1 MADQVS
7 SKRLIL
13 RAVLRQV
20 SPMVIR
26 LISVSDRLQ
35 LPDFHHIFRAIL
47 GWDGDLGYIIRIHG
61 QEFNSFRRKTRTKA
75 LHEFKLHRQEKFL
88 YVCDTLHMWEWDVR
102 VMDIQAG
109 VEGDDDFPLCLGGRG
124 AAPPEFCGGPTGY
137 RLMMKRQREGAA
149 MSDPL
154 RLEAGIQMMAEACPD
169 QPADTWDL
177 LRKVLSEGFESID
190 RRLKELGAVE
200 PDRFS
205 LQEVN
210 ARLNALAQNRRFQS

>member
-1 MADQVS
+1 MADPVS

-26 LISVSDRLQ
+26 LISVSDQLQ
-35 LPDFHHIFRAIL
+35 LPEFHDIFRAIL

-61 QEFNSFRRKTRTKA
+61 QEFNSFRRRTRSKA

-88 YVCDTLHMWEWDVR
+88 YICDTLHLWEWDVR
-102 VMDIQAG
+102 VIDIQNA
-109 VEGDDDFPLCLGGRG
+109 VEGDDLPLCVDGRG

-149 MSDPL
+149 MSDPV

-169 QPADTWDL
+169 QPAETWVCCE
-177 LRKVLSEGFESID
+177 RY
-190 RRLKELGAVE
+190 
-200 PDRFS
+200 
-205 LQEVN
+205 
-210 ARLNALAQNRRFQS
+210 

>member
-1 MADQVS
+1 MANSVS
-7 SKRLIL
+7 FKRLIL

-26 LISVSDRLQ
+26 LISVSDQLQ
-35 LPDFHHIFRAIL
+35 LPEFHNVFRAVL
-47 GWDGDLGYIIRIHG
+47 GWSGDLGYIIRIHS
-61 QEFNSFRRKTRTKA
+61 QEFNSFRRKTRSKA

-88 YVCDTLHMWEWDVR
+88 YICDTLHLWEWDIR
-102 VMDIQAG
+102 VVDIQNGA
-109 VEGDDDFPLCLGGRG
+109 EDDHPPICMGGRG

-149 MSDPL
+149 MSDPI

-169 QPADTWDL
+169 QPVETWDL
-177 LRKVLSEGFESID
+177 LRRVLNEGFDSID
-190 RRLKELGAVE
+190 RRLKELGPVE

-205 LQEVN
+205 LEEAT
-210 ARLNALAQNRRFQS
+210 ARLHALAQTRRFQS

>member
-1 MADQVS
+1 MADTIS
-7 SKRLIL
+7 FKRLIL

-26 LISVSDRLQ
+26 LISVSDQLQ
-35 LPDFHHIFRAIL
+35 LPSFHDIFGAIL
-47 GWDGDLGYIIRIHG
+47 GRDGDLGYIIRIHG
-61 QEFNSFRRKTRTKA
+61 QEFNSFRRKTRSKA

-88 YVCDTLHMWEWDVR
+88 YICDTLHMWEWDVR
-102 VMDIQAG
+102 VIDIHNG
-109 VEGDDDFPLCLGGRG
+109 VEGDDRPVCVDGRG

-154 RLEAGIQMMAEACPD
+154 RLQAGIQMMAEACPD
-169 QPADTWDL
+169 EPPATWDF
-177 LRKVLSEGFESID
+177 LRTVLSDGFESID
-190 RRLKELGAVE
+190 RRLNALGPVE

-205 LQEVN
+205 LQEAN
-210 ARLNALAQNRRFQS
+210 ARLNALAQSRRLQ

>member
-1 MADQVS
+1 MADTLF

-26 LISVSDRLQ
+26 LISVSDQLQ
-35 LPDFHHIFRAIL
+35 LPEFHDTFRAIL
-47 GWDGDLGYIIRIHG
+47 GWGGDLGYIVRIHG
-61 QEFNSFRRKTRTKA
+61 QEFNSFRRKTRSKA

-88 YVCDTLHMWEWDVR
+88 YICDTLHMWEWDIR
-102 VMDIQAG
+102 VIDIQDA
-109 VEGDDDFPLCLGGRG
+109 VEGDDLPLCVGGRG

-137 RLMMKRQREGAA
+137 RLMLKRQREGAA

-169 QPADTWDL
+169 QPVRTWDV
-177 LRKVLSEGFESID
+177 LRSVLSEGFESID
-190 RRLKELGAVE
+190 RRLKELGPVE
-200 PDRFS
+200 PERFS
-205 LQEVN
+205 LPEVN
-210 ARLNALAQNRRFQS
+210 ARLNALGQSRRFGS